1 MFTLKKSLLFLFFLG
16 TISLSFCEEERG
28 ADEDDEVEMTEEEK
42 RSILDKIKNVALG
55 VARGAGTGILKA
67 LLCKLDKSC

>member
-1 MFTLKKSLLFLFFLG
+1 MFTMKKPLLFLFFLG

-42 RSILDKIKNVALG
+42 RGLRDKIKNVAID
-55 VARGAGTGILKA
+55 VAKGAGTGVLKA
-67 LLCKLDKSC
+67 LLCQLDKSC